1 MTQWLNNIVSDMNY
15 AINKTSG
22 QSEVWE
28 PVQTLLHLVGESPVF
43 CTW

>member
-1 MTQWLNNIVSDMNY
+1 MNY

-28 PVQTLLHLVGESPVF
+28 PVQTLLHLVGESLVKVYSQSLLLLGF
-43 CTW
+43 L